1 MYQGPQDTRI
11 LTGVMDQDSA
21 LWAIAPQNYR
31 YALNLI
37 NIYNQQRG
45 SHTNI
50 VSNVEVIN
58 SDLKTGINKCVGTF
72 EDIKG
77 GSVIFAVYNSL
88 GYHGWFR
95 YYQNKAGYPNGA
107 VETIYQVRSPS
118 SYTEYEPNPLDFDP
132 DYLIT
137 GINLVDDLLFWTD
150 KHSSPKMM
158 NIARANLTGKKRVF
172 NIYFNDQVFGVVPLG
187 IVNGLSLYQAG
198 VALPVAILSWTQ
210 PVTVTTYAQAVA
222 NMLASAGGSV
232 FALSAQLE
240 DKGNY
245 VQATVISVGD
255 YYLDWTN
262 NHTTYSGV
270 VIAENFYPDIT
281 STTVSYSALKD
292 DLIERVK
299 YPPRCQP
306 SGMFNSDTNIGDF
319 FINIDNNR
327 GVPNNANNTNIQFG
341 ILPIV
346 SPYYDNGGLIVTGP
360 TKVLGSPIDSYIQN
374 PTSNP
379 LVFSVSWN
387 LNIQIIS
394 FWSVFIPT
402 TQLEFSFNKTTS
414 GVPLITTMFTWN
426 AQYAG
431 GSIYNIVGS
440 AQFVLNG
447 GERAFLFCRT
457 ENLRFQLGG
466 SIQGFVTFAGFGN
479 FLSNK
484 YPSFRSKYIYDD
496 NQNSV
501 YGAIS
506 NTLVSKN
513 TSNNYVDLDFT
524 DPRLESTELASD
536 IKNVVLAV
544 SLDSGVTWND
554 FATLDPYEYVGVGR
568 QKYRYRGTEV
578 LIAVPESEAIIPF
591 HDVPLLSKSQEFI
604 DDRIWDG
611 EIVRGYDKVDLDLS
625 LEVKYESVL
634 TGEFYGLSIANPPYS
649 VTRWKRGWKGYLG
662 VVYYDDADRKTPVC
676 IDIKN
681 SYVEIPFYTDRG
693 DIGESVSGG
702 KNSPTGV
709 LSSFFANGLNFTL
722 TQSAIIQSVDIYPVG
737 TAVSLP
743 IQVLDLANNIIQTG
757 IFPIPANLGGLPYT
771 VPLNFS
777 LSTGTYR
784 LVIPP
789 GAIPP
794 GPLFIYDSF
803 SAISYGLGG
812 YGSITSGY
820 SNAALYTYFYNWQ
833 LAPISSLSLNPAYLT
848 AAISS
853 APPSWAKKYQFVRSQ
868 DLSQQ
873 AYLVW
878 CADELAY
885 VNADDTIVTTTPSPT
900 TKYIRISIDNIAYYN
915 DDVNKG
921 AKIGF
926 TFVNGDR
933 VRFIQSSLGVFFQDN
948 NYVIAIV
955 VNTFVYIVYDGSIQ
969 PSDGCMIEFY
979 TPRLES
985 ENLLYFE
992 FGECYDIEPVIQ
1004 NGIDIVRHK
1013 GETQDQV
1020 FPPSPLTTVTPAIT
1034 VLKTGD
1040 VWYRARNLYYNTIT
1054 TPIPRLRLISSS
1066 TPSDFTDE
1074 DYDNNSR
1081 PNLADLPGRTYQ
1093 DTGLNFSDQYISGT
1107 LLNGL
1112 AVVQPANYKQFST
1125 VYGGMDKMIVVNNDI
1140 LKLFF
1145 RNGYQLSIY
1154 VNQGVIRQ
1162 TQGGQNI
1169 ISVINE
1175 VANNSHLIERSL
1187 GTINAES
1194 VVLNDEGDVFGYD
1207 GTEGVC
1213 WMSPSNGLVDV
1224 SDTGMSIT
1232 WRNYGLSRLA
1242 LGGTSQTP
1250 SVFDLSNQQYI
1261 ITLNAMLP
1269 HAEVMPK
1276 AIIKLPNIADNDVL
1290 LGTNVT
1296 ITVMPN
1302 NQVIYNAFT
1311 NVTSWQTLL
1320 PPAFT
1325 GFATNLLSDG
1335 SVEIIAPNVVGYAQS
1350 SILITV
1356 TYNSSSTTYTFPF
1369 EGGQPASEGDAFPA
1383 VTLSYNKERRG
1394 WINYYSFTPEMYGR
1408 LRNQVVSFVD
1418 GKLFTHAN
1426 GVGYNN
1432 FYGVQYSSLIR
1443 YILNND
1449 YPKVK
1454 VPLSLWYRGLGV
1466 WGAYM
1471 RNLPTASYPW
1481 GQETQMTPA
1490 HFLLEEDGY
1499 YAPVMKNKLDPRY
1512 PSTDQAWVNGED
1524 IRGDATEIE
1533 LYNDQNTQARLDSSK
1548 TIYLYS
1554 ENS

>member
-95 YYQNKAGYPNGA
+95 YYQNKAGYPNGT

-172 NIYFNDQVFGVVPLG
+172 NIYFNDQVFGVVPSG

-306 SGMFNSDTNIGDF
+306 TGVFDSDTASKFQFVINPHFVDFNFGGIILQGVDFGTTSVISDPDNVVVQGGNVVLNNPPFSPGDASSYIINTSSDPKVVSIGF
-319 FINIDNNR
+319 NCTITGYSNGVTANPINIFIGPAINPAFNNSVQIFSSVGIFS
-327 GVPNNANNTNIQFG
+327 GVSTTYNFSLSGQYTIPAGAGACVWAFISQG
-341 ILPIV
+341 GV
-346 SPYYDNGGLIVTGP
+346 YDISGVVTGQ
-360 TKVLGSPIDSYIQN
+360 LDIAG
-374 PTSNP
+374 
-379 LVFSVSWN
+379 
-387 LNIQIIS
+387 LN
-394 FWSVFIPT
+394 
-402 TQLEFSFNKTTS
+402 
-414 GVPLITTMFTWN
+414 
-426 AQYAG
+426 
-431 GSIYNIVGS
+431 VGIAS
-440 AQFVLNG
+440 QF
-447 GERAFLFCRT
+447 
-457 ENLRFQLGG
+457 
-466 SIQGFVTFAGFGN
+466 
-479 FLSNK
+479 
-484 YPSFRSKYIYDD
+484 PSFRSKYIYKD

-506 NTLVSKN
+506 HTIVSD
-513 TSNNYVDLDFT
+513 SSANNYVELDFT
-524 DPRLESTELASD
+524 DPRLATPELVSD
-536 IKNVVLAV
+536 IKNVELAV
-544 SLDSGVTWND
+544 SLDNGVTWNN
-554 FATLDPYEYVGVGR
+554 FASLDPYEYVGVGR
-568 QKYRYRGTEV
+568 QKYTYRGTEV
-578 LIAVPESEAIIPF
+578 LITVPESEAILLY

-604 DDRIWDG
+604 DERIWDG
-611 EIVRGYDKVDLDLS
+611 EVVRGYDKVDLKMTLQVNFEPTS
-625 LEVKYESVL
+625 
-634 TGEFYGLSIANPPYS
+634 TGEFYAVANANPPFS
-649 VTRWKRGWKGYLG
+649 ASRWRRGWKGYIG
-662 VVYYDDADRKTPVC
+662 VAYYDDADRKTPVC
-676 IDIKN
+676 IDIEN
-681 SYVEIPFYTDRG
+681 SYVEIPSYTG
-693 DIGESVSGG
+693 YINESTLAKG
-702 KNSPTGV
+702 
-709 LSSFFANGLNFTL
+709 LS
-722 TQSAIIQSVDIYPVG
+722 
-737 TAVSLP
+737 
-743 IQVLDLANNIIQTG
+743 
-757 IFPIPANLGGLPYT
+757 
-771 VPLNFS
+771 
-777 LSTGTYR
+777 
-784 LVIPP
+784 
-789 GAIPP
+789 
-794 GPLFIYDSF
+794 
-803 SAISYGLGG
+803 
-812 YGSITSGY
+812 
-820 SNAALYTYFYNWQ
+820 
-833 LAPISSLSLNPAYLT
+833 PAYLR

-853 APPSWAKKYQFVRSQ
+853 APPAWAKKYQFVRSQ

-878 CADELAY
+878 CADEIAY
-885 VNADDTIVTTTPSPT
+885 VNNDDSQVSATPTPQ

-933 VRFIQSSLGVFFQDN
+933 VRFIQSSLGVFFQN
-948 NYVIAIV
+948 NDYVIAIV

-992 FGECYDIEPVIQ
+992 FGECFDIEPVVQ

-1020 FPPSPLTTVTPAIT
+1020 FPPSPLTTVNPAVT
-1034 VLKTGD
+1034 YLKTGD

-1054 TPIPRLRLISSS
+1054 NPISTLRLISSS
-1066 TPSDFTDE
+1066 TPSDFTDV
-1074 DYDNNSR
+1074 DYDNNGR

-1276 AIIKLPNIADNDVL
+1276 ATVMLPNITEDFWSTGGAQ
-1290 LGTNVT
+1290 VT
-1296 ITVMPN
+1296 ITIVPN
-1302 NQVIYNAFT
+1302 NTVVYNAFT
-1311 NVTSWQTLL
+1311 NAISWQAILVTAFSAF
-1320 PPAFT
+1320 PAFQL
-1325 GFATNLLSDG
+1325 NLLNNG
-1335 SVEIIAPNVVGYAQS
+1335 STEVVAPSATGYDTS
-1350 SILITV
+1350 SLIITV
-1356 TYNSSSTTYTFPF
+1356 TYGAAFTRTYTFPF

>member
-118 SYTEYEPNPLDFDP
+118 SYTEYEPNPLDFNP

-172 NIYFNDQVFGVVPLG
+172 NIYFNDQVFGIVPTG
-187 IVNGLSLYQAG
+187 IGNGLSLYKAG
-198 VALPVAILSWTQ
+198 VAAPVAILSWTQ
-210 PVTVTTYAQAVA
+210 PATVTTYAQAVA

-245 VQATVISVGD
+245 VQATIISVGD

-270 VIAENFYPDIT
+270 VVAENFYPDIT
-281 STTVSYSALKD
+281 STTVSYAPMKD

-299 YPPRCQP
+299 YPPRCQME
-306 SGMFNSDTNIGDF
+306 GVFKNSNDLGEF
-319 FINIDNNR
+319 LFRIDPNR
-327 GVPNNANNTNIQFG
+327 GIPSNAGNVNIQFG
-341 ILPIV
+341 MEPLVPPYFTDANLVVPGATQILAFP
-346 SPYYDNGGLIVTGP
+346 LT
-360 TKVLGSPIDSYIQN
+360 SYFQN
-374 PTSNP
+374 PTSTP
-379 LVFSVSWN
+379 LTFTVSWN
-387 LNIQIIS
+387 LNIQIVSYWNVGAIFS
-394 FWSVFIPT
+394 TQMVFQIK
-402 TQLEFSFNKTTS
+402 KTTV
-414 GVPLITTMFTWN
+414 GLPVLATIFTWAN
-426 AQYAG
+426 NYAG
-431 GSIYNIVGS
+431 GNTYNIIGT
-440 AQFVLNG
+440 ARFVLG
-447 GERAFLFCRT
+447 AGERAILYCNT
-457 ENLRFQLGG
+457 TNLRFEIEGTMNG
-466 SIQGFVTFAGFGN
+466 SAALAGFNN

-484 YPSFRSKYIYDD
+484 YPSFRSKYIYKD

-506 NTLVSKN
+506 DTIVS
-513 TSNNYVDLDFT
+513 TSESEDYIELDFT
-524 DPRLESTELASD
+524 DPRLASTELSSD

-568 QKYRYRGTEV
+568 QKYIYRGTEV
-578 LIAVPESEAIIPF
+578 LITVPESEAILPY

-611 EIVRGYDKVDLDLS
+611 EIVRGYDKVDLSLS
-625 LEVKYESVL
+625 LEVKYEDVL
-634 TGEFYGLSIANPPYS
+634 TGEFYGLAITNPPYS
-649 VTRWKRGWKGYLG
+649 ISRWKRGWKGYVG
-662 VVYYDDADRKTPVC
+662 VAYYDDADRKTPVC

-681 SYVEIPFYTDRG
+681 SYIEIPYYTDRG
-693 DIGESVSGG
+693 GLGPSVSGG
-702 KNSPTGV
+702 RNAPLGV
-709 LSSFFANGLNFTL
+709 TTLAQSAGLNFTL
-722 TQSAIIQSVDIYPVG
+722 TSPATIQSVDVYPMG
-737 TAVSLP
+737 TAVNLTIS
-743 IQVLDLANNIIQTG
+743 ILDSANNVVRTG
-757 IFPIPANLGGLPYT
+757 TFPIPANLAGAAYT
-771 VPLNFS
+771 VPLNFT
-777 LSTGTYR
+777 LQTGTFTMF
-784 LVIPP
+784 IPP
-789 GAIPP
+789 LIGPP
-794 GPLFIYDSF
+794 GPLFIYEAGVGGF
-803 SAISYGLGG
+803 GYLLGTSG
-812 YGSITSGY
+812 FITSGY
-820 SNAALYTYFYNWQ
+820 TVPNDYYYFYNWQ
-833 LAPISSLSLNPAYLT
+833 IAPVDSLSLNPAYLT
-848 AAISS
+848 ASIKS
-853 APPSWAKKYQFVRSQ
+853 APPAWAKKYQFVRSP

-878 CADELAY
+878 CADEIELVDANDNIVAPALA
-885 VNADDTIVTTTPSPT
+885 
-900 TKYIRISIDNIAYYN
+900 KYIRISIDNIAYYN

-948 NYVIAIV
+948 DYAIAIV

-969 PSDGCMIEFY
+969 PLDGCMIEFY

-992 FGECYDIEPVIQ
+992 FGECYDIEPVVQ

-1054 TPIPRLRLISSS
+1054 TPILILRLISSS
-1066 TPSDFTDE
+1066 TPSDYTDV
-1074 DYDNNSR
+1074 DHDNNGR

-1093 DTGLNFSDQYISGT
+1093 DTGLNFSDQYTSGT

-1296 ITVMPN
+1296 ITIMPN

-1356 TYNSSSTTYTFPF
+1356 TYNSSSATYTFPF

-1454 VPLSLWYRGLGV
+1454 VPLSLWYRGVGL
-1466 WGAYM
+1466 WGAIL
-1471 RNLPTASYPW
+1471 RNLSSASYPW

>member
-118 SYTEYEPNPLDFDP
+118 SYTEYEPNPLDFNP

-172 NIYFNDQVFGVVPLG
+172 NIYFNDQVFGIVPTG
-187 IVNGLSLYQAG
+187 IGNGLSLYKAG
-198 VALPVAILSWTQ
+198 VAAPVAILSWTQ
-210 PVTVTTYAQAVA
+210 PATVTTYAQAVA

-245 VQATVISVGD
+245 VQATIISVGD

-270 VIAENFYPDIT
+270 VVAENFYPDIT
-281 STTVSYSALKD
+281 STTVSYAPMKD
-292 DLIERVK
+292 DLIERIK

-306 SGMFNSDTNIGDF
+306 SGVFNSSLGVGFSYVVPDYYQSNQAVGGSYITQYVQFGTQSIISDPSGVVTPGANKITYVGLPTNSYSYITNSSLNIKVVKITFIFTVVTTGWMFNNLFRLYVGPQTGPTAANSTLLFNSLNV
-319 FINIDNNR
+319 IN
-327 GVPNNANNTNIQFG
+327 
-341 ILPIV
+341 
-346 SPYYDNGGLIVTGP
+346 SNGTFGLIVSGTYSIPPGQSACVWGLSSLFP
-360 TKVLGSPIDSYIQN
+360 NNSSVYI
-374 PTSNP
+374 T
-379 LVFSVSWN
+379 
-387 LNIQIIS
+387 
-394 FWSVFIPT
+394 
-402 TQLEFSFNKTTS
+402 
-414 GVPLITTMFTWN
+414 
-426 AQYAG
+426 
-431 GSIYNIVGS
+431 GSIT
-440 AQFVLNG
+440 
-447 GERAFLFCRT
+447 GELYIAG
-457 ENLRFQLGG
+457 LGDG
-466 SIQGFVTFAGFGN
+466 
-479 FLSNK
+479 LSSQ

-506 NTLVSKN
+506 NTLVSNK

-524 DPRLESTELASD
+524 DPRLESTELVSD

-568 QKYRYRGTEV
+568 QKYRYIGIEV
-578 LIAVPESEAIIPF
+578 LLAVPESEAILPF

-611 EIVRGYDKVDLDLS
+611 EIVRGYDKVYLKLNIQIDF
-625 LEVKYESVL
+625 EAL
-634 TGEFYGLSIANPPYS
+634 TQGEFYSLSIENVAGS
-649 VTRWKRGWKGYLG
+649 ISRWRRGWTGFIG
-662 VVYYDDADRKTPVC
+662 VVYYDDADRRTAVC
-676 IDIKN
+676 
-681 SYVEIPFYTDRG
+681 
-693 DIGESVSGG
+693 
-702 KNSPTGV
+702 
-709 LSSFFANGLNFTL
+709 
-722 TQSAIIQSVDIYPVG
+722 VDIENSR
-737 TAVSLP
+737 VSIP
-743 IQVLDLANNIIQTG
+743 SYTGYVNESTLAKG
-757 IFPIPANLGGLPYT
+757 
-771 VPLNFS
+771 
-777 LSTGTYR
+777 
-784 LVIPP
+784 
-789 GAIPP
+789 
-794 GPLFIYDSF
+794 
-803 SAISYGLGG
+803 
-812 YGSITSGY
+812 
-820 SNAALYTYFYNWQ
+820 
-833 LAPISSLSLNPAYLT
+833 LNPAYLT
-848 AAISS
+848 ASIKS
-853 APPSWAKKYQFVRSQ
+853 APPAWAKKYQFVRSQ

-878 CADELAY
+878 CADEIAY
-885 VNADDTIVTTTPSPT
+885 VNNDDSQVSATPTPQ

-948 NYVIAIV
+948 NYAIAIV

-969 PSDGCMIEFY
+969 PLDGCMIEFY

-992 FGECYDIEPVIQ
+992 FGECYDIEPVVQ

-1054 TPIPRLRLISSS
+1054 TPIPILRLISSS
-1066 TPSDFTDE
+1066 TPSDFTDV

-1276 AIIKLPNIADNDVL
+1276 AIIKLPNIADNDAL

-1356 TYNSSSTTYTFPF
+1356 TYNSSSATYTFPF

-1454 VPLSLWYRGLGV
+1454 VPLSLWYRGVGL
-1466 WGAYM
+1466 WGAIL
-1471 RNLPTASYPW
+1471 RNLSSASYPW

>member
-172 NIYFNDQVFGVVPLG
+172 NIYFNDQVFGVVPSG

-306 SGMFNSDTNIGDF
+306 TGVFDSDTASKFQFVINPHFVDFNFGGIILQGVDFGTTSVISDPDNVVVQGGNVVLNNPPFSPGDASSYIINTSSDPKVVSIGFNCTITGYSNGLTADP
-319 FINIDNNR
+319 INIFIGPAINPAFNNSVQIFSSVGIFS
-327 GVPNNANNTNIQFG
+327 GVSTTYNFSLSGQYTIPAGAGACVWAFISLG
-341 ILPIV
+341 GV
-346 SPYYDNGGLIVTGP
+346 YDISGVVTGQ
-360 TKVLGSPIDSYIQN
+360 LDIAG
-374 PTSNP
+374 
-379 LVFSVSWN
+379 
-387 LNIQIIS
+387 LN
-394 FWSVFIPT
+394 
-402 TQLEFSFNKTTS
+402 
-414 GVPLITTMFTWN
+414 
-426 AQYAG
+426 
-431 GSIYNIVGS
+431 VGIAS
-440 AQFVLNG
+440 QF
-447 GERAFLFCRT
+447 
-457 ENLRFQLGG
+457 
-466 SIQGFVTFAGFGN
+466 
-479 FLSNK
+479 
-484 YPSFRSKYIYDD
+484 PSFRSKYIYKD

-506 NTLVSKN
+506 HTIVSD
-513 TSNNYVDLDFT
+513 SSANNYVELDFT
-524 DPRLESTELASD
+524 DPRLATPELVSD
-536 IKNVVLAV
+536 IKNVELAV
-544 SLDSGVTWND
+544 SLDNGVTWNN
-554 FATLDPYEYVGVGR
+554 FASLDPYEYVGVGR
-568 QKYRYRGTEV
+568 QKYTYRGKEV
-578 LIAVPESEAIIPF
+578 LITVPESEAILLY

-611 EIVRGYDKVDLDLS
+611 EVVRGYDKVDLKMTLQVNFEPTS
-625 LEVKYESVL
+625 
-634 TGEFYGLSIANPPYS
+634 TGEFYAVANANPPFS
-649 VTRWKRGWKGYLG
+649 ASRWRRGWKGYIG
-662 VVYYDDADRKTPVC
+662 VAYYDDADRKTPVC
-676 IDIKN
+676 IDIEN
-681 SYVEIPFYTDRG
+681 SYVEIPSYTG
-693 DIGESVSGG
+693 YVSP
-702 KNSPTGV
+702 S
-709 LSSFFANGLNFTL
+709 TL
-722 TQSAIIQSVDIYPVG
+722 FKG
-737 TAVSLP
+737 
-743 IQVLDLANNIIQTG
+743 
-757 IFPIPANLGGLPYT
+757 
-771 VPLNFS
+771 
-777 LSTGTYR
+777 
-784 LVIPP
+784 
-789 GAIPP
+789 
-794 GPLFIYDSF
+794 
-803 SAISYGLGG
+803 
-812 YGSITSGY
+812 
-820 SNAALYTYFYNWQ
+820 
-833 LAPISSLSLNPAYLT
+833 LNPAYLT

-878 CADELAY
+878 CADEIAY
-885 VNADDTIVTTTPSPT
+885 VNNDDSQVSATPTPQ

-948 NYVIAIV
+948 DYVIAIV

-979 TPRLES
+979 TPRSES

-992 FGECYDIEPVIQ
+992 FGECYDIEPVVQ

-1020 FPPSPLTTVTPAIT
+1020 FPPSPLTTVTPAMT
-1034 VLKTGD
+1034 DLKTGD

-1054 TPIPRLRLISSS
+1054 TPISRLRLISSS
-1066 TPSDFTDE
+1066 TPSDFTDV
-1074 DYDNNSR
+1074 DYDNNGR
-1081 PNLADLPGRTYQ
+1081 PNSADLLGRTYQ

-1269 HAEVMPK
+1269 HAEILPK
-1276 AIIKLPNIADNDVL
+1276 ATVMLPNITEDFFSTGGAQ
-1290 LGTNVT
+1290 VT
-1296 ITVMPN
+1296 ITIVPN
-1302 NQVIYNAFT
+1302 NTVVYNAFT
-1311 NVTSWQTLL
+1311 NATSWQAILVTAFSAF
-1320 PPAFT
+1320 PAFQL
-1325 GFATNLLSDG
+1325 NLLNNG
-1335 SVEIIAPNVVGYAQS
+1335 STEVVAPSVTGYDTS
-1350 SILITV
+1350 SLIITV
-1356 TYNSSSTTYTFPF
+1356 TYGGSFTIPPTASTGTYTFPF

-1471 RNLPTASYPW
+1471 RNLASASYPW
-1481 GQETQMTPA
+1481 GQETEMTPA

-1533 LYNDQNTQARLDSSK
+1533 LYNNESTAIRLDSSK

>member
-95 YYQNKAGYPNGA
+95 YYQNKAGYPNGT

-299 YPPRCQP
+299 YPPRCQMEGVFKNDKSSP
-306 SGMFNSDTNIGDF
+306 FQFNINPHFIDFSFGGIIVQGVDFGTTSVISDPNNVIIQGPNVVLNNPAFSPGDALSYITNTSAEIKTVDIGFNCTITGFSNQLVSNPINMFIGPAINPTVANSTQIFNSTGIFSGTPTTYNFVFRGQYTIPPGQGACIWC
-319 FINIDNNR
+319 FIVQGGEYNFS
-327 GVPNNANNTNIQFG
+327 GV
-341 ILPIV
+341 
-346 SPYYDNGGLIVTGP
+346 VTGELY
-360 TKVLGSPIDSYIQN
+360 T
-374 PTSNP
+374 
-379 LVFSVSWN
+379 
-387 LNIQIIS
+387 
-394 FWSVFIPT
+394 
-402 TQLEFSFNKTTS
+402 
-414 GVPLITTMFTWN
+414 
-426 AQYAG
+426 AG
-431 GSIYNIVGS
+431 
-440 AQFVLNG
+440 
-447 GERAFLFCRT
+447 
-457 ENLRFQLGG
+457 
-466 SIQGFVTFAGFGN
+466 
-479 FLSNK
+479 LSESLSRQ
-484 YPSFRSKYIYDD
+484 YPSFRAKYVYDD

-506 NTLVSKN
+506 HTIVSN
-513 TSNNYVDLDFT
+513 RDSNNYIDLDFT
-524 DPRLESTELASD
+524 DPRLESTELASN

-554 FATLDPYEYVGVGR
+554 FATLDPFEFVGVGR
-568 QKYRYRGTEV
+568 QKYLYNGTEV
-578 LIAVPESEAIIPF
+578 LITVPESEAILPF

-611 EIVRGYDKVDLDLS
+611 ELVRGYDKVDLKLNI
-625 LEVKYESVL
+625 EINFEAL
-634 TGEFYGLSIANPPYS
+634 TEGEFYGIANQYPS
-649 VTRWKRGWKGYLG
+649 VSVSRWRRGWKGFIG
-662 VVYYDDADRKTPVC
+662 VVYYDDADR
-676 IDIKN
+676 
-681 SYVEIPFYTDRG
+681 R
-693 DIGESVSGG
+693 
-702 KNSPTGV
+702 
-709 LSSFFANGLNFTL
+709 
-722 TQSAIIQSVDIYPVG
+722 
-737 TAVSLP
+737 TAVC
-743 IQVLDLANNIIQTG
+743 VDLENSRVSIPSYTG
-757 IFPIPANLGGLPYT
+757 YINE
-771 VPLNFS
+771 
-777 LSTGTYR
+777 ST
-784 LVIPP
+784 
-789 GAIPP
+789 
-794 GPLFIYDSF
+794 
-803 SAISYGLGG
+803 
-812 YGSITSGY
+812 
-820 SNAALYTYFYNWQ
+820 
-833 LAPISSLSLNPAYLT
+833 LAKGLNPAFLT
-848 AAISS
+848 VSIFT
-853 APPSWAKKYQFVRSQ
+853 APPAWAKKYQFVRSQ

-878 CADELAY
+878 CADEIAY
-885 VNADDTIVTTTPSPT
+885 VNNDDSQVSATPTPQ

-948 NYVIAIV
+948 DYVISMV
-955 VNTFVYIVYDGSIQ
+955 VNTFIYIVYDGSIQ

-992 FGECYDIEPVIQ
+992 FGECYDIEPVVQ
-1004 NGIDIVRHK
+1004 NGIEVVRHT
-1013 GETQDQV
+1013 GNIQDQV
-1020 FPPSPLTTVTPAIT
+1020 FLPVPLNTFQPAISN
-1034 VLKTGD
+1034 LKTGD
-1040 VWYRARNLYYNTIT
+1040 VWYRSRQLYYNTT
-1054 TPIPRLRLISSS
+1054 GTPVSNLKLISSS
-1066 TPSDFTDE
+1066 TPSDYTDV
-1074 DYDNNSR
+1074 DYDNNNR

-1269 HAEVMPK
+1269 HAEILPK
-1276 AIIKLPNIADNDVL
+1276 ATVMLPNITEDFFSTGGAQ
-1290 LGTNVT
+1290 VT
-1296 ITVMPN
+1296 ITIVPN
-1302 NQVIYNAFT
+1302 NTVVYNAFT
-1311 NVTSWQTLL
+1311 NATSWQAILVTAFSAF
-1320 PPAFT
+1320 PAFQL
-1325 GFATNLLSDG
+1325 NLLNNG
-1335 SVEIIAPNVVGYAQS
+1335 STEVVAPSVTGYDTS
-1350 SILITV
+1350 SLIITV
-1356 TYNSSSTTYTFPF
+1356 TYGGSFTIPPTASTGTYTFPF

-1471 RNLPTASYPW
+1471 RNLASASYPW